1 MKKITLLV
9 FALIGAN
16 NARAARLYCA
26 NPVDK
31 KNNYY
36 FSADLDNNTLHNFID
51 INYAIL
57 ALGFSVANNMRCAGS
72 SLDNISCIGYW
83 FDSPEFIVEV
93 QIKKENNMPTAKIK
107 NLRTPAN
114 AALSLKNGIGENLKM
129 NCEVQ

>member
-1 MKKITLLV
+1 MKKIALFI

-26 NPVDK
+26 NPVNE

-36 FSADLDNNTLHNFID
+36 FSADLYNNTLHSFFDID
-51 INYAIL
+51 YAIL

-72 SLDNISCIGYW
+72 SLDHISCIGYW
-83 FDSPEFIVEV
+83 YDLPEYIVEV
-93 QIKKENNMPTAKIK
+93 QIKKENNIPTATIK

-114 AALSLKNGIGENLKM
+114 VALSLKNGIGENLKM